1 MMRFILAL
9 LLAMPAFAAD
19 LDRAPVAFAH
29 QNSKA
34 VYVDFLS
41 ADYELTYDITAR
53 QASVVAKIRF
63 QSPEAGYPIFD
74 LGSDIISSATLDGV
88 ATTMKTLQTPDN
100 ATTLR
105 ALSTIAAAG
114 EHAMII
120 AAPLV
125 NLVSWDN
132 GGVHSAT
139 WTTDLNDRGYLER
152 YMPANMEFDRV
163 PMTFTVKFVGA
174 TKKQIIYSNGVVTQL
189 ADGRSQI
196 RYPNYFT
203 SSSLFFHTVPEGVMA
218 ETRFS
223 FRSIDGRELPVVIYL
238 KPGLLGS
245 EGALAALKADTIN
258 VLTELEGDYG
268 PFLHPSVTIYNA
280 GSGGMEY
287 MGATMTSRSA
297 LGHELTH
304 SYFARGIVPAN
315 GNAGWIDEALASW
328 RDGGYQ
334 RGGAFSGNA
343 NMAGRA
349 AYTRYTDR
357 QAYTYGAKFM
367 GDLDA
372 LFADKGGLKSLL
384 RDIIEKR
391 AFQPF
396 FTEDFVDWAEGHYR
410 LSLKQIF
417 QQRVYKAA
425 LDAEAQKSKP
435 AESVHHQKLS
445 LEQLQELL

>member
-114 EHAMII
+114 EHTMII

-163 PMTFTVKFVGA
+163 PMT
-174 TKKQIIYSNGVVTQL
+174 
-189 ADGRSQI
+189 
-196 RYPNYFT
+196 
-203 SSSLFFHTVPEGVMA
+203 
-218 ETRFS
+218 
-223 FRSIDGRELPVVIYL
+223 
-238 KPGLLGS
+238 
-245 EGALAALKADTIN
+245 
-258 VLTELEGDYG
+258 
-268 PFLHPSVTIYNA
+268 
-280 GSGGMEY
+280 
-287 MGATMTSRSA
+287 
-297 LGHELTH
+297 
-304 SYFARGIVPAN
+304 
-315 GNAGWIDEALASW
+315 
-328 RDGGYQ
+328 
-334 RGGAFSGNA
+334 
-343 NMAGRA
+343 
-349 AYTRYTDR
+349 
-357 QAYTYGAKFM
+357 
-367 GDLDA
+367 
-372 LFADKGGLKSLL
+372 
-384 RDIIEKR
+384 
-391 AFQPF
+391 
-396 FTEDFVDWAEGHYR
+396 
-410 LSLKQIF
+410 
-417 QQRVYKAA
+417 
-425 LDAEAQKSKP
+425 
-435 AESVHHQKLS
+435 
-445 LEQLQELL
+445 